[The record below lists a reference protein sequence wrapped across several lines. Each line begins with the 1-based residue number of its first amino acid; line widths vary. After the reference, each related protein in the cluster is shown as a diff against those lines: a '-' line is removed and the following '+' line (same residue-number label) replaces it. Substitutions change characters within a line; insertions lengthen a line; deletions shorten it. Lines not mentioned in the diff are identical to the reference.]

1 MPRYPAGK
9 VQRARSRYGTV
20 PICAAIERTFAS
32 SALALLPGR
41 PWMRRASSLMRQ
53 AQAERERQAR
63 VTPGSVEAEIAA
75 KFVDAPQVYENRPG
89 ALQLR
94 AMNIIYGTTK
104 ERGATIPIPSSMV
117 GQPESGAR
125 AGGCRV

>member
-1 MPRYPAGK
+1 
-9 VQRARSRYGTV
+9 
-20 PICAAIERTFAS
+20 
-32 SALALLPGR
+32 
-41 PWMRRASSLMRQ
+41 MRRASSLMRQ

>member
-1 MPRYPAGK
+1 
-9 VQRARSRYGTV
+9 
-20 PICAAIERTFAS
+20 
-32 SALALLPGR
+32 
-41 PWMRRASSLMRQ
+41 MRRASSLMRQ

-104 ERGATIPIPSSMV
+104 ERGATIPSSMV